1 VKEQTADGAP
11 PGVQARRPGLRA
23 PALDLSLPA
32 ALQRWFVPSLFVA
45 LALLVTTGYGSGVQ
59 LNDGQAALHINPLK
73 FLGSLLHAWNPAL
86 ALGTHTGFWVPYQTP
101 YTWAYGLAQLL
112 HIPQDL
118 AQHAAVFLVYLGCLW
133 AMYYCLRSI
142 APWLD
147 EVSRIAGSCAYLFNM
162 YVALNSQA
170 QIVWLLTYATLP
182 AMVGVMARAM
192 RGEMN
197 IWRAALA
204 IALLVLVGGGVNPPL
219 VAINVV
225 VLALYI
231 VVAIA
236 FDPKPVAAIN
246 RTLPIVAAAS
256 IAVVAINLYWIV
268 PFIDY
273 FRGVWLNGVLS
284 EAPSMHNAATSFA
297 NVLRGLGHWAT
308 FVSFAGRAYFPWAAS
323 YASGLFGAL
332 LWFVPIVA
340 FGGIAFRRNQRPATL
355 YFLLVTLISVP
366 IVVGYY
372 HGELGNAVTAPI
384 YDQFYRNVPGFQMF
398 RFSYKWVAGVEFGIS
413 GLFALACYAI
423 VGALRD
429 AMSKLTDGE
438 RRTWD
443 WAIPAARTA
452 FIVLPILI
460 FVPVLTNKMNYPG
473 QVIPGWEYRE
483 SALVGNDPTHRV
495 ALFPTQ
501 FLEQFDWGNPQFYI
515 EDSLLDRPLI
525 YGLLG
530 SEPSEGTDLW
540 VRRAYRATR
549 EGLPFAADMFRV
561 MGVDTIL
568 QRDDFIPAIDFS
580 SPGEWR
586 FNSTTLTHDLI
597 HRVLGAAPVRSDGPT
612 HVYHLG
618 AALPL
623 FYGVTHPVL
632 NALPTFS
639 DALLGDVGAMASG
652 KAEFDAPNRTVDEF
666 SGSLDGLSPI
676 LPGSPDQQR
685 DLAVNQ
691 ALTHGIRVHPPSADA
706 AWMTNFNV
714 KRSGVYSIFVLDQA
728 LLFAKPPPQTLI
740 VDGQYLS
747 LENSGGAWT
756 QFNNVFLSAG
766 SHWVSDGYLDPNL
779 VVGIV
784 DADDLKMW
792 EDRVQALVSASPQNL
807 APSDLVYGS
816 KASIDVPTSGR
827 YRVAATAIGSYGPD
841 GVVRTQLVHGSAY
854 RGAFPATLSTT
865 LPYVF
870 GDGVIATSPILMPA
884 QWYRSDPTAYEWQ
897 RGDPV
902 SWFLFARD
910 SHVRVFVPGGNG
922 VRSRVAMRVSRLQI
936 GGTLTVTVKGGAPQS
951 VALPGPAAGP
961 QQFDAIDHLDG
972 PVPTAIAFT
981 LDLHPGWNDVDF
993 TFHPGNGERSDLG
1006 PGVISAAVAPDLSFT
1021 RIAAASVAAGS
1032 GAADPSF
1039 TSVALT
1045 NPRAGLTGDP
1055 EVMGSVTGTANRGVS
1070 IAIALSDRNGRILYR
1085 LFPIARDG
1093 AFDINFMHAFPNDW
1107 NDVSRR
1113 VVGIWLIG
1121 RGNHPR
1127 FSTLFYAVH
1136 AMPAR
1141 ALRRPQS
1148 LTSLPI
1154 RIDGRLVGSAPV
1166 FLTGGT
1172 HKVVSADKQV
1182 KIGLLTLNPVTL
1194 PRTRDFGLVW
1204 QRRSPT
1210 AIEVTSKST
1219 ATPFLLVFGEAYHPE
1234 WQATYDGQVLPHV
1247 IVDGV
1252 DNGWIV
1258 PSLPDGGQISLKFN
1272 GQLPYVISGAISVI
1286 ALIIMIV
1293 LAWSPD
1299 LWPVR
1304 TKNP

>member
-11 PGVQARRPGLRA
+11 PGVQARRAAGLGA
-23 PALDLSLPA
+23 PAFDLSLPA
-32 ALQRWFVPSLFVA
+32 ALQRWLVPALFVA

-59 LNDGQAALHINPLK
+59 LNDGQAALHIDPLK

-86 ALGTHTGFWVPYQTP
+86 ALGTHTGFWVPYQMP
-101 YTWAYGLAQLL
+101 YTWVYGLAQFL

-133 AMYYCLRSI
+133 SMYYCLRGV
-142 APWLD
+142 APFLD

-170 QIVWLLTYATLP
+170 QIVWLLTYGTLP

-225 VLALYI
+225 IIAMYV

-236 FDPKPVAAIN
+236 FDPKPASAIN

-256 IAVVAINLYWIV
+256 IATLAINLYWIV
-268 PFIDY
+268 PFVDY

-308 FVSFAGRAYFPWAAS
+308 FVSFAGRAYFPWAAA
-323 YASGLFGAL
+323 YAAGLFSAL

-355 YFLLVTLISVP
+355 YFLLVTLVSVP

-372 HGELGNAVTAPI
+372 HDGLGNAVTAPI

-398 RFSYKWVAGVEFGIS
+398 RFSYKWVAGVEFGIC
-413 GLFALACYAI
+413 GLFAMASYAI

-429 AMSKLTDGE
+429 RISRLTVE
-438 RRTWD
+438 ESRRWD
-443 WAIPAARTA
+443 WIVPAVRTA
-452 FIVLPILI
+452 FIAVPILV
-460 FVPVLTNKMNYPG
+460 FVPVLINKMNYPG
-473 QVIPGWEYRE
+473 QVLPSWEYRE

-515 EDSLLDRPLI
+515 EDSLLDRPVI

-530 SEPSEGTDLW
+530 SEPSEGADLW

-597 HRVLGAAPVRSDGPT
+597 HRVLGATPVRSDGPL

-632 NALPTFS
+632 STLPTFS

-666 SGSLDGLSPI
+666 SSSLEGLSPI

-685 DLAVNQ
+685 DLAVNE
-691 ALTHGIRVHPPSADA
+691 ALTRGIRVHAPSADA
-706 AWMTNFNV
+706 AWMTSFNV
-714 KRSGVYSIFVLDQA
+714 KRSGIYSIFVLDQA
-728 LLFAKPPPQTLI
+728 LLFAKPPPQTLM

-747 LENSGGAWT
+747 LLNMGGAWT
-756 QFNNVFLSAG
+756 QFSNVFLSAG
-766 SHWVSDGYLDPNL
+766 SHWVSDGYLDPDL
-779 VVGIV
+779 VVAVV
-784 DADDLKMW
+784 DADDLKTW
-792 EDRVQALVSASPQNL
+792 QDRIAMLVSASPQNL
-807 APSDLVYGS
+807 ASSDLIYAS
-816 KASIDVPTSGR
+816 KASIDVPSSGR
-827 YRVAATAIGSYGPD
+827 YRVAATAVGSYGPD
-841 GVVRTQLVHGSAY
+841 GQVRTRLLHGSAY
-854 RGAFPATLSTT
+854 RGSFPMPLSST
-865 LPYVF
+865 LPYLF
-870 GDGVIATSPILMPA
+870 GDGVIATSPILMP
-884 QWYRSDPTAYEWQ
+884 QEWYRTDPTAYAWQ

-910 SHVRVFVPGGNG
+910 AHVRIFVPGRSA
-922 VRSRVAMRVSRLQI
+922 VRARVAMRISRLQV
-936 GGTLTVTVKGGAPQS
+936 GGTMTVTVRGGTPQN
-951 VALPGPAAGP
+951 VPLTGLPAGA
-961 QQFDAIDHLDG
+961 QQYDTVDHLDG
-972 PVPTAIAFT
+972 PVPTPVAFT
-981 LDLHPGWNDVDF
+981 LDLQRGWNDVDF
-993 TFHPGNGERSDLG
+993 AFHPENGERSDLG

-1021 RIAAASVAAGS
+1021 RIGPTAAAAGPN
-1032 GAADPSF
+1032 ATDPSF

-1045 NPRAGLTGDP
+1045 KPPAGLLGDP
-1055 EVMGSVTGTANRGVS
+1055 EVMGNVTGTANRGIS
-1070 IAIALSDRNGRILYR
+1070 IAVALADKARIIYR
-1085 LFPIARDG
+1085 LFPVERDG
-1093 AFDINFMHAFPNDW
+1093 LFDVNIMHAFPNDW

-1113 VVGIWLIG
+1113 IVGIWFLG

-1127 FSTLFYAVH
+1127 FSSLVYAVH

-1148 LTSLPI
+1148 LTTLPI
-1154 RIDGRLVGSAPV
+1154 RIDGRAVGNAPV
-1166 FLTGGT
+1166 FLSGGT
-1172 HKVVSADKQV
+1172 HKIATGDRQV

-1194 PRTRDFGLVW
+1194 PRTRDFGMVW

-1210 AIEVTSKST
+1210 AIDVTSKST
-1219 ATPFLLVFGEAYHPE
+1219 TTPFLLVFGEAYHPE
-1234 WQATYDGQVLPHV
+1234 WQATYDGEVLPHV
-1247 IVDGV
+1247 IVNGV

-1258 PSLPDGGQISLKFN
+1258 PSLPDGGTIALTFN
-1272 GQLPYVISGAISVI
+1272 GQGPYVIAGAISVI

-1299 LWPVR
+1299 LWPLR
-1304 TKNP
+1304 AKNS